1 MSPGFGFCWVLQAQE
16 GKVETQPAVAVG
28 AVDHSGSKMFIILL
42 VFLPPRI
49 LPFLTLDD

>member
-1 MSPGFGFCWVLQAQE
+1 MLQAQE